1 MGKFPTIVK
10 WYIDTMV
17 VYNCYTDAS
26 TIGEYGDGTSGLA
39 AILVNITD
47 NRLMLSM
54 GRTNEVDDCTVAEL
68 FAIRLGLFLSKSV
81 VKEGDTLRICSD
93 SLTSIEHLEDD
104 IESDNQDIGE
114 IKHYI
119 NKILKTYP
127 CKVQFQW
134 VRGHSDHPMNDM
146 ADYIA
151 YHHAQG

>member
-1 MGKFPTIVK
+1 
-10 WYIDTMV
+10 MV

-26 TIGEYGDGTSGLA
+26 TIGEYEYATSGLA

-47 NRLMLSM
+47 NRLMTSM
-54 GRTNEVDDCTVAEL
+54 GRTSEVDDCTLAEL
-68 FAIRLGLFLSKSV
+68 HAIRLGLFIAEPV
-81 VKEGDTLRICSD
+81 VKEGDLLRICSD
-93 SLTSIEHLEDD
+93 SLASIEHLEGEVFTANESIQRIKKHINTR
-104 IESDNQDIGE
+104 IES
-114 IKHYI
+114 
-119 NKILKTYP
+119 YP

>member
-1 MGKFPTIVK
+1 MI
-10 WYIDTMV
+10 YMV

-26 TIGEYGDGTSGLA
+26 TIGEDEYATSGLA

-47 NRLMLSM
+47 NKLMTSM
-54 GRTNEVDDCTVAEL
+54 GRTSDVDDCTIAEL

-81 VKEGDTLRICSD
+81 VKEGDILRICTD
-93 SLTSIEHLEDD
+93 SLSSIEHLEDE
-104 IESDNQDIGE
+104 IVTANEDIGE

-127 CKVQFQW
+127 CDVQFQW
-134 VRGHSDHPMNDM
+134 VKGHSDHPINDM

>member
-1 MGKFPTIVK
+1 MI
-10 WYIDTMV
+10 

-26 TIGEYGDGTSGLA
+26 TVGEYEYASSGMA

-47 NRLMLSM
+47 NKLIYSM
-54 GRTNEVDDCTVAEL
+54 GRTNDVNNCTVAEL

-81 VKEGDTLRICSD
+81 VKQGDLLRICSD
-93 SLTSIEHLEDD
+93 SLSAIEHVEGTTST
-104 IESDNQDIGE
+104 ENEDIGE
-114 IKHYI
+114 ITHFI
-119 NKILKTYP
+119 QKILKTYP
-127 CKVQFQW
+127 CDVQFQW

>member
-1 MGKFPTIVK
+1 MI
-10 WYIDTMV
+10 

-26 TIGEYGDGTSGLA
+26 TVGEYEYASSGMA

-47 NRLMLSM
+47 NKLIYSM
-54 GRTNEVDDCTVAEL
+54 GRTNDVNNCTVAEL

-81 VKEGDTLRICSD
+81 VKDGDLLRICSD
-93 SLTSIEHLEDD
+93 SLSAIEHVEGTTNT
-104 IESDNQDIGE
+104 ENEDIGE
-114 IKHYI
+114 ITHFI
-119 NKILKTYP
+119 QKILKTYP
-127 CKVQFQW
+127 CDVQFQW

>member
-1 MGKFPTIVK
+1 VGIFPTIVK
-10 WYIDTMV
+10 WYIDPMV

-26 TIGEYGDGTSGLA
+26 TIGEYGDSTSGLA

-47 NRLMLSM
+47 NRLMTSM
-54 GRTNEVDDCTVAEL
+54 GRTNDVDDCTVAEL
-68 FAIRLGLFLSKSV
+68 FAIRLGLFLAESV

-93 SLTSIEHLEDD
+93 SLTSIEHLEDY

-114 IKHYI
+114 IKHFI
-119 NKILKTYP
+119 KKILDTYP
-127 CKVQFQW
+127 CDVQFQW

>member
-1 MGKFPTIVK
+1 MGIFPTIVK
-10 WYIDTMV
+10 WYIDPMV

-47 NRLMLSM
+47 NRLMTSM
-54 GRTNEVDDCTVAEL
+54 GRTNDVDDCTVAEL
-68 FAIRLGLFLSKSV
+68 FAIRLGLFLAESV

-114 IKHYI
+114 ITHFIK
-119 NKILKTYP
+119 KILNTYP
-127 CKVQFQW
+127 CDVQFQW

>member
-1 MGKFPTIVK
+1 MGIFPTIVK
-10 WYIDTMV
+10 WYIDPMV

-26 TIGEYGDGTSGLA
+26 TIGEYGDSTSGLA

-47 NRLMLSM
+47 NRLMTSM
-54 GRTNEVDDCTVAEL
+54 GRTNDVDDCTVAEL
-68 FAIRLGLFLSKSV
+68 FAIRLGLFLAESV

-93 SLTSIEHLEDD
+93 SLTSIEHLEDY

-114 IKHYI
+114 IKHFI
-119 NKILKTYP
+119 KKILDTYP
-127 CKVQFQW
+127 CDVQFQW

>member
-1 MGKFPTIVK
+1 
-10 WYIDTMV
+10 MV

-26 TIGEYGDGTSGLA
+26 TIGHHRYASSGMA

-47 NRLMLSM
+47 NKLIYSM
-54 GRTNEVDDCTVAEL
+54 GRTNDVDNCTVAEL

-81 VKEGDTLRICSD
+81 VKEGDLLRICSD
-93 SLTSIEHLEDD
+93 SLSAIEHVEGRTDT
-104 IESDNQDIGE
+104 ENEDIGE
-114 IKHYI
+114 ITHFI
-119 NKILKTYP
+119 QKILKTYP
-127 CKVQFQW
+127 CDVQFQW

>member
-1 MGKFPTIVK
+1 MI
-10 WYIDTMV
+10 

-26 TIGEYGDGTSGLA
+26 TVGEYEYASSGMA

-47 NRLMLSM
+47 NKLIYSM
-54 GRTNEVDDCTVAEL
+54 GRTNDVNNCTVAEL

-81 VKEGDTLRICSD
+81 VKEGDLLRICSD
-93 SLTSIEHLEDD
+93 SLSAIEHVEGTS
-104 IESDNQDIGE
+104 ETGNEDIGE
-114 IKHYI
+114 ITHFI
-119 NKILKTYP
+119 QKILKTYP
-127 CKVQFQW
+127 CDVQFQW